1 MDRDNELVHTIET
14 ALREN
19 LKHQVIDLNIHATD
33 GTVYLTGFVDC
44 LADKIQAEKVVQNY
58 VPKVRFE
65 NNLTIAMNGNIS
77 DKELKEQAEDNLR
90 HCEFADRLK
99 SVSVQVEG
107 GSATLVGNVNTLAD
121 EIKAL
126 EVTRQT
132 IGLKDVV
139 SNLNIETA
147 EEMYDDALLKSM
159 VQQAL
164 NDSDL
169 DRHSIIPI
177 VKNGVVT
184 LEGLVDHRY
193 EVEMAGELIANVEG
207 VIKIRNQLRNRQDD
221 GEDPYVY

>member
-1 MDRDNELVHTIET
+1 M
-14 ALREN
+14 ALPLWQE
-19 LKHQVIDLNIHATD
+19 
-33 GTVYLTGFVDC
+33 
-44 LADKIQAEKVVQNY
+44 
-58 VPKVRFE
+58 
-65 NNLTIAMNGNIS
+65 
-77 DKELKEQAEDNLR
+77 
-90 HCEFADRLK
+90 
-99 SVSVQVEG
+99 
-107 GSATLVGNVNTLAD
+107 NVNTLAD

-221 GEDPYVY
+221 ERIICIKFYIKWAAMAPLFVLKVGLNVLLRSILCITIGSDFIGKFFSNNGSPP